1 MGFRKHRRMI
11 LKGLK
16 IAVGGCLAIAV
27 AELFHLQYAASA
39 GIITLLTVQD
49 TRKGTIQLAKDRL
62 LSFLLSTFLIFLCF
76 HAADHLGWVRY
87 GVYIFLMVITSYYFE
102 WQNAISVNA
111 VMGTHYLMSW
121 NCSLAFALN
130 ELSLVIIGTG
140 VALVMNWKMP
150 SRLKEI
156 QDGMQKIEDAMQ
168 QVLLELSWYL
178 SGGKEE
184 DQVWFDLDRLEADIQ
199 KGLEHAHEHA
209 HNTLSNEDLY
219 YIEYMEMRLQQC
231 VMLQTLRSQ
240 VQKIK
245 KLPRQAEPISRY
257 LEHLAD
263 YVHEEDVPGE
273 QLLKLQAVFDHM
285 KQEPMPVTREEFENR
300 AILYHVLMDLEEFL
314 FVKQRFYE
322 ALIKKNH
329 FSKNTSI

>member
-184 DQVWFDLDRLEADIQ
+184 DQVWFDLDRL
-199 KGLEHAHEHA
+199 
-209 HNTLSNEDLY
+209 
-219 YIEYMEMRLQQC
+219 
-231 VMLQTLRSQ
+231 
-240 VQKIK
+240 
-245 KLPRQAEPISRY
+245 
-257 LEHLAD
+257 
-263 YVHEEDVPGE
+263 
-273 QLLKLQAVFDHM
+273 
-285 KQEPMPVTREEFENR
+285 
-300 AILYHVLMDLEEFL
+300 
-314 FVKQRFYE
+314 
-322 ALIKKNH
+322 
-329 FSKNTSI
+329 

>member
-111 VMGTHYLMSW
+111 VMGTHYLMS
-121 NCSLAFALN
+121 
-130 ELSLVIIGTG
+130 LSLIHI
-140 VALVMNWKMP
+140 
-150 SRLKEI
+150 
-156 QDGMQKIEDAMQ
+156 
-168 QVLLELSWYL
+168 
-178 SGGKEE
+178 
-184 DQVWFDLDRLEADIQ
+184 
-199 KGLEHAHEHA
+199 
-209 HNTLSNEDLY
+209 
-219 YIEYMEMRLQQC
+219 
-231 VMLQTLRSQ
+231 
-240 VQKIK
+240 
-245 KLPRQAEPISRY
+245 
-257 LEHLAD
+257 
-263 YVHEEDVPGE
+263 
-273 QLLKLQAVFDHM
+273 
-285 KQEPMPVTREEFENR
+285 
-300 AILYHVLMDLEEFL
+300 
-314 FVKQRFYE
+314 
-322 ALIKKNH
+322 
-329 FSKNTSI
+329 